1 MIRKIASR
9 LVRFTLGKNKIIS
22 KVGRRTKND
31 ITGTKSKSPKKDH
44 HHKEKKI
51 KISKDKRKQ
60 VDINK

>member
-1 MIRKIASR
+1 M
-9 LVRFTLGKNKIIS
+9 RFTLGKNKIIS